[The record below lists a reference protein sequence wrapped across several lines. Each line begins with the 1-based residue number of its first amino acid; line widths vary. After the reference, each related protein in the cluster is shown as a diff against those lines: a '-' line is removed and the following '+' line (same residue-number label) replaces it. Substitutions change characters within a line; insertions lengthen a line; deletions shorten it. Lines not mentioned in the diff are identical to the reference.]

1 MFKFLRRRHFQFD
14 FHFFHFLCLFDLVYF
29 HDYFRCEQCIKSEA
43 FHPIRPLSLPPSSS
57 LPTFFLLP
65 RFFLLFTFA
74 SFFFYSYYLSTA
86 RPNTLAFF
94 ICFLFHTRPN
104 HHHHHHRH
112 FHRHLRAVK
121 VPPVPPPLRPFIFS
135 PLDFSFYCSLFSIQK
150 NLLLSFFLLSW

>member
-104 HHHHHHRH
+104 HHHHHRH

-121 VPPVPPPLRPFIFS
+121 VPPPFPHHSDLLFFPPLTLVFIVHCFQFKKTYCYRFS
-135 PLDFSFYCSLFSIQK
+135 C
-150 NLLLSFFLLSW
+150 